1 MTGDF
6 SAVNKVFMLYYYS
19 MAAIDKESIEK
30 ILKQSEDQISIIDLV
45 KEIIEFAY
53 ISRASDIHLDPFEDK
68 LIVRLRIDGV
78 MHDMFHIPKSIHPEV
93 ISRIKV
99 LSGLR
104 TDEHQIPQDGRLQF
118 LTSDKIKFD
127 IRVSIVPTYHEENT
141 VMRLLIQEGQ
151 AARELETMGFSD
163 RDLAVIKNAIA
174 KPFGMLLITGPT
186 GSGKTTTLYTLLKR
200 LNTPD
205 VSIITIEDPVEF
217 SLEGVD
223 QIQVNSQTGLTF
235 ANGLRAILRQ
245 DPNIIMVGEIR
256 DEETAAIAVN
266 AALTG
271 HLLLSTLHTNDAAT
285 TLPRL
290 LDMGIEPFLIAS
302 TVNIAVAQRLVRKIC
317 PVCKQ
322 EKNYSVSALE
332 TLGAAFPAGTIT
344 ADMVFYEGTGCK
356 TCNNTGYLGRL
367 PIYEIMDGTDAIRE
381 AIIARSSAADLK
393 AIAMHEGMTTML
405 QDGIYKASQGLTT
418 LEEILRVIHG

>member
-141 VMRLLIQEGQ
+141 V
-151 AARELETMGFSD
+151 
-163 RDLAVIKNAIA
+163 
-174 KPFGMLLITGPT
+174 
-186 GSGKTTTLYTLLKR
+186 
-200 LNTPD
+200 
-205 VSIITIEDPVEF
+205 
-217 SLEGVD
+217 
-223 QIQVNSQTGLTF
+223 
-235 ANGLRAILRQ
+235 
-245 DPNIIMVGEIR
+245 
-256 DEETAAIAVN
+256 
-266 AALTG
+266 
-271 HLLLSTLHTNDAAT
+271 
-285 TLPRL
+285 
-290 LDMGIEPFLIAS
+290 
-302 TVNIAVAQRLVRKIC
+302 
-317 PVCKQ
+317 
-322 EKNYSVSALE
+322 
-332 TLGAAFPAGTIT
+332 
-344 ADMVFYEGTGCK
+344 
-356 TCNNTGYLGRL
+356 
-367 PIYEIMDGTDAIRE
+367 
-381 AIIARSSAADLK
+381 
-393 AIAMHEGMTTML
+393 
-405 QDGIYKASQGLTT
+405 
-418 LEEILRVIHG
+418 

>member
-1 MTGDF
+1 
-6 SAVNKVFMLYYYS
+6 
-19 MAAIDKESIEK
+19 MAALDKESIEK
-30 ILKQSEDQISIIDLV
+30 LLKQPEGQVSIIELV
-45 KEIIEFAY
+45 KGIIEFAY
-53 ISRASDIHLDPFEDK
+53 VSRASDIHLDPFEDK
-68 LIVRLRIDGV
+68 LVVRFRIDGV
-78 MHDMFHIPKSIHPEV
+78 MHDTFHIPKSIHPEV

-104 TDEHQIPQDGRLQF
+104 TDEHQVPQDGRLQF
-118 LTSDKIKFD
+118 ITSDSVKFD

-151 AARELETMGFSD
+151 AARELETMGFSE
-163 RDLAVIKNAIA
+163 RDLKVVKNAIA
-174 KPFGMLLITGPT
+174 KPYGMLLVTGPT
-186 GSGKTTTLYTLLKR
+186 GSGKTTTLYTLLKK
-200 LNTPD
+200 LNQPE

-223 QIQVNSQTGLTF
+223 QIQVNQQTGLTF
-235 ANGLRAILRQ
+235 ATGLRAILRQ

-302 TVNIAVAQRLVRKIC
+302 TVNIAVGQRLVRKIC
-317 PVCKQ
+317 PVCKE
-322 EKNYSVSALE
+322 EKKYSVSALE
-332 TLGAAFPAGTIT
+332 TLGSAFPPGTIT
-344 ADMVFYEGTGCK
+344 ADVAFYEGKGCK

-367 PIYEIMDGTDAIRE
+367 PIYEIMDASDAIRE
-381 AIIARSSAADLK
+381 AIIARASAADLK
-393 AIAMHEGMTTML
+393 AIAVHEGMTTML
-405 QDGIYKASQGLTT
+405 EDGIRKATQGLTT

>member
-1 MTGDF
+1 MPYVFIGMGVKFLLYF
-6 SAVNKVFMLYYYS
+6 SS
-19 MAAIDKESIEK
+19 MAAMDKESIEK
-30 ILKQSEDQISIIDLV
+30 LLKFPEDKISIIDVV
-45 KEIIEFAY
+45 KEMIEFAY
-53 ISRASDIHLDPFEDK
+53 VSRASDIHLDPFDDK
-68 LIVRLRIDGV
+68 LIVRFRIDGV
-78 MHDMFHIPKSIHPEV
+78 MHDMFHVPKSIHPEV

-104 TDEHQIPQDGRLQF
+104 TDEHQVPQDGRLQF
-118 LTSDKIKFD
+118 ITSDKIKFD

-151 AARELETMGFSD
+151 AARELETMGLSE
-163 RDLAVIKNAIA
+163 RDLAVVKNAIA
-174 KPFGMLLITGPT
+174 KPYGMLLVTGPT
-186 GSGKTTTLYTLLKR
+186 GSGKTTTLYTLLKK
-200 LNTPD
+200 LNQPD

-223 QIQVNSQTGLTF
+223 QIQVNVQTGLTF
-235 ANGLRAILRQ
+235 ATGLRAILRQ

-302 TVNIAVAQRLVRKIC
+302 TVNIAVGQRLVRKIC
-317 PVCKQ
+317 PVCKE
-322 EKNYSVSALE
+322 EKKYSVAALE
-332 TLGAAFPAGTIT
+332 TLGSAFPPDTIT
-344 ADMVFYEGTGCK
+344 PDMAFYEGKGCK

-367 PIYEIMDGTDAIRE
+367 PIYEVMDATDAIRE
-381 AIIARSSAADLK
+381 AIIARASASDLK
-393 AIAMHEGMTTML
+393 KIAQHEGMTTML
-405 QDGIYKASQGLTT
+405 EDGIHKAAQGLTT

>member
-1 MTGDF
+1 
-6 SAVNKVFMLYYYS
+6 MLYYYS

>member
-1 MTGDF
+1 
-6 SAVNKVFMLYYYS
+6 MLYYYS
-19 MAAIDKESIEK
+19 MAAIDKDSIDK
-30 ILKQSEDQISIIDLV
+30 LLKQPEDQISIIDLV

-151 AARELETMGFSD
+151 AARELETMGFSE

-174 KPFGMLLITGPT
+174 KPYGMLLITGPT

-223 QIQVNSQTGLTF
+223 QIQVNTQTGLTF
-235 ANGLRAILRQ
+235 ASGLRAILRQ

-317 PVCKQ
+317 PVCKE
-322 EKNYSVSALE
+322 EKKYSVSALE
-332 TLGAAFPAGTIT
+332 TLGAAFPQGTIT
-344 ADMVFYEGTGCK
+344 PDMVFYEGKGCK

-405 QDGIYKASQGLTT
+405 QDGINKASQGLTT

>member
-1 MTGDF
+1 M
-6 SAVNKVFMLYYYS
+6 
-19 MAAIDKESIEK
+19 
-30 ILKQSEDQISIIDLV
+30 
-45 KEIIEFAY
+45 
-53 ISRASDIHLDPFEDK
+53 
-68 LIVRLRIDGV
+68 
-78 MHDMFHIPKSIHPEV
+78 
-93 ISRIKV
+93 
-99 LSGLR
+99 
-104 TDEHQIPQDGRLQF
+104 
-118 LTSDKIKFD
+118 
-127 IRVSIVPTYHEENT
+127 
-141 VMRLLIQEGQ
+141 
-151 AARELETMGFSD
+151 
-163 RDLAVIKNAIA
+163 
-174 KPFGMLLITGPT
+174 
-186 GSGKTTTLYTLLKR
+186 
-200 LNTPD
+200 
-205 VSIITIEDPVEF
+205 
-217 SLEGVD
+217 
-223 QIQVNSQTGLTF
+223 
-235 ANGLRAILRQ
+235 
-245 DPNIIMVGEIR
+245 
-256 DEETAAIAVN
+256 
-266 AALTG
+266 
-271 HLLLSTLHTNDAAT
+271 
-285 TLPRL
+285 

>member
-1 MTGDF
+1 
-6 SAVNKVFMLYYYS
+6 
-19 MAAIDKESIEK
+19 MAAIDKETIEQLLSK
-30 ILKQSEDQISIIDLV
+30 PHDQIAIIDV
-45 KEIIEFAY
+45 VRDIIEFAY
-53 ISRASDIHLDPFEDK
+53 ISRASDIHLDPAEDK
-68 LIVRLRIDGV
+68 LMVRFRIDGV
-78 MHDMFHIPKSIHPEV
+78 MHDMFHIPKDIHPEV

-118 LTSDKIKFD
+118 IASDKIKFD

-141 VMRLLIQEGQ
+141 VMRLLVQEGGV
-151 AARELETMGFSD
+151 ARTIESMGFSK
-163 RDLAVIKNAIA
+163 RDHDIVVRAIE
-174 KPFGMLLITGPT
+174 KPYGMILVTGPT
-186 GSGKTTTLYTLLKR
+186 GSGKTTTLYTLLKK
-200 LNTPD
+200 LNQPD

-223 QIQVNSQTGLTF
+223 QIQVNTQTGLTF
-235 ANGLRAILRQ
+235 ASGLRAILRQ

-290 LDMGIEPFLIAS
+290 LDMGVEPFLIAS
-302 TVNIAVAQRLVRKIC
+302 TVNVAIAQRLVRKIC

-322 EKNYSVSALE
+322 KKTYSVAALQ
-332 TLGAAFPAGTIT
+332 TIVSAFPHEMIKPN
-344 ADMVFYEGTGCK
+344 MQFFEGKGCK
-356 TCNNTGYLGRL
+356 TCNETGYLGRL
-367 PIYEIMDGTDAIRE
+367 PIYEVLDVTEAIRE
-381 AIIARSSAADLK
+381 AILARSSASDLEK
-393 AIAMHEGMTTML
+393 IAVHEGMTTML
-405 QDGIYKASQGLTT
+405 EDGLLKALQGLTT

>member
-1 MTGDF
+1 
-6 SAVNKVFMLYYYS
+6 MLYCNS
-19 MAAIDKESIEK
+19 MAAIDKDSIEK
-30 ILKQSEDQISIIDLV
+30 LLKQSETAISIIDLV

-53 ISRASDIHLDPFEDK
+53 ASRASDIHLDPFEDK
-68 LIVRLRIDGV
+68 LIVRFRIDGV
-78 MHDMFHIPKSIHPEV
+78 MHDMFHIPKNIHPEV

-118 LTSDKIKFD
+118 ITSGKVKFD

-151 AARELETMGFSD
+151 AARELENMGFSA
-163 RDLAVIKNAIA
+163 RDLKVVQNAIA
-174 KPFGMLLITGPT
+174 KPYGMLLVTGPT
-186 GSGKTTTLYTLLKR
+186 GSGKTTTLYTLLKK
-200 LNTPD
+200 LNQPD

-223 QIQVNSQTGLTF
+223 QIQVNTQTGLTF
-235 ANGLRAILRQ
+235 ATGLRAILRQ

-302 TVNIAVAQRLVRKIC
+302 TVNIAIGQRLVRKIC
-317 PVCKQ
+317 PVCKE
-322 EKNYSVSALE
+322 EKKYSVAALA
-332 TLGAAFPAGTIT
+332 TLGSAFPPDTIT
-344 ADMVFYEGTGCK
+344 PDMTFYEGKGCK
-356 TCNNTGYLGRL
+356 TCNKTGYLGRL
-367 PIYEIMDGTDAIRE
+367 PIYEVLDASDAIRE
-381 AIIARSSAADLK
+381 AIIARASAADLK
-393 AIAMHEGMTTML
+393 KIAQHEGMTTML
-405 QDGIYKASQGLTT
+405 EDGIHKAAMGLTT

>member
-1 MTGDF
+1 
-6 SAVNKVFMLYYYS
+6 
-19 MAAIDKESIEK
+19 MAAIDKDSIDK
-30 ILKQSEDQISIIDLV
+30 LLKQPEEQISIIDLV

-53 ISRASDIHLDPFEDK
+53 VSRASDIHLDPFEDK
-68 LIVRLRIDGV
+68 LIVRFRIDGV
-78 MHDMFHIPKSIHPEV
+78 MHDMFHISKLIHPEV
-93 ISRIKV
+93 ISRVKV

-118 LTSDKIKFD
+118 VTSDKVKFD

-151 AARELETMGFSD
+151 AARELETMGFSE
-163 RDLAVIKNAIA
+163 RDLAVVQNAIA
-174 KPFGMLLITGPT
+174 KPYGMLLVTGPT

-223 QIQVNSQTGLTF
+223 QIQVNAQTGLTF

-322 EKNYSVSALE
+322 EKTYSVSVLE
-332 TLGAAFPAGTIT
+332 TLGSAFPAGAIKP
-344 ADMVFYEGTGCK
+344 DMTFYEGKGCK
-356 TCNNTGYLGRL
+356 TCNDTGYLGRL
-367 PIYEIMDGTDAIRE
+367 PIYEIMDVTDAIRE
-381 AIIARSSAADLK
+381 AIIARESAAELK
-393 AIAMHEGMTTML
+393 KIAMHEGMTTML
-405 QDGIYKASQGLTT
+405 EDGIRKAAQGLTT

>member
-235 ANGLRAILRQ
+235 ANGFRAILRQ

>member
-1 MTGDF
+1 
-6 SAVNKVFMLYYYS
+6 
-19 MAAIDKESIEK
+19 MAAIDKDSIDK
-30 ILKQSEDQISIIDLV
+30 LLKQPEDQISIIDLV
-45 KEIIEFAY
+45 KEVIEFAY

-68 LIVRLRIDGV
+68 LIVRFRIDGV
-78 MHDMFHIPKSIHPEV
+78 MHDMFHVPKSIHPEV

-118 LTSDKIKFD
+118 ITSDKIKFD

-151 AARELETMGFSD
+151 AARELETMGFSE
-163 RDLAVIKNAIA
+163 RDLTVIKNAIA
-174 KPFGMLLITGPT
+174 KPYGMLLVTGPT

-223 QIQVNSQTGLTF
+223 QIQVNTQTGLTF
-235 ANGLRAILRQ
+235 ASGLRAILRQ

-317 PVCKQ
+317 PVCKE
-322 EKNYSVSALE
+322 EKTYSVSALE
-332 TLGAAFPAGTIT
+332 TLGAAFPQGMIT
-344 ADMVFYEGTGCK
+344 PDMVFYEGKGCK

-367 PIYEIMDGTDAIRE
+367 PIYEIMDASDAIRE
-381 AIIARSSAADLK
+381 AIIARSSADELK
-393 AIAMHEGMTTML
+393 AIAIHEGMTTML
-405 QDGIYKASQGLTT
+405 QDGINKASQGLTT

>member
-1 MTGDF
+1 MI
-6 SAVNKVFMLYYYS
+6 YYYS
-19 MAAIDKESIEK
+19 MAAIDKDSIDK
-30 ILKQSEDQISIIDLV
+30 LLKQPEETISIIDLV
-45 KEIIEFAY
+45 KSLIEFAY
-53 ISRASDIHLDPFEDK
+53 ASRASDIHLDPSEDK
-68 LIVRLRIDGV
+68 LIVRFRIDGV
-78 MHDMFHIPKSIHPEV
+78 MHDVFHVPKAIHPEV

-118 LTSDKIKFD
+118 ITSDKVKFD

-151 AARELETMGFSD
+151 AARELETLGFSE
-163 RDLAVIKNAIA
+163 RDLGIVRNAIA
-174 KPFGMLLITGPT
+174 KPYGMLLITGPT
-186 GSGKTTTLYTLLKR
+186 GSGKTTTLYTMLKK
-200 LNTPD
+200 LNQPD

-223 QIQVNSQTGLTF
+223 QIQVNAQTGLTF

-256 DEETAAIAVN
+256 DEETASIAVN

-302 TVNIAVAQRLVRKIC
+302 TVNIAIAQRLVRKIC
-317 PVCKQ
+317 PVCKEE
-322 EKNYSVSALE
+322 EKYSVSALE
-332 TLGAAFPAGTIT
+332 TLGAAFPVGTIS
-344 ADMVFYEGTGCK
+344 ADMNFFKGKGCK

-367 PIYEIMDGTDAIRE
+367 PIYEVMDVSDAVRE
-381 AIIARSSAADLK
+381 AIIGRVSADELK
-393 AIAMHEGMTTML
+393 KIAVHEGMTTML
-405 QDGIYKASQGLTT
+405 QDGIRKSTQGLTT

>member
-1 MTGDF
+1 MVHLG
-6 SAVNKVFMLYYYS
+6 S
-19 MAAIDKESIEK
+19 MAAIDKDSIDK
-30 ILKQSEDQISIIDLV
+30 LLKQETEQISIIDLV

-68 LIVRLRIDGV
+68 LIVRFRIDGV
-78 MHDMFHIPKSIHPEV
+78 MHDMFHIPKEIHPEV

-118 LTSDKIKFD
+118 ITSDKVKFD

-151 AARELETMGFSD
+151 AAREIETLGFSE
-163 RDLAVIKNAIA
+163 RDLLVVTNAIA
-174 KPFGMLLITGPT
+174 KPYGMLLITGPT
-186 GSGKTTTLYTLLKR
+186 GSGKTTTLYTLLKK

-256 DEETAAIAVN
+256 DEETATIAVN

-271 HLLLSTLHTNDAAT
+271 HLLLSTLHTNDSAT

-302 TVNIAVAQRLVRKIC
+302 TVNIAIAQRLVRKIC
-317 PVCKQ
+317 PVCKE
-322 EKNYSVSALE
+322 EKKYSVSAMQ
-332 TLGAAFPAGTIT
+332 TLASAFPPDTIDP
-344 ADMVFYEGTGCK
+344 DMLFYEGKGCK

-367 PIYEIMDGTDAIRE
+367 PIYEVLDATDAIRE
-381 AIIARSSAADLK
+381 AILARQTAAELK
-393 AIAMHEGMTTML
+393 KIAMHEGMTTML
-405 QDGIYKASQGLTT
+405 EDGIRKAAQGLTT